1 MEEIEINQK
10 CEKEMIY
17 CGKMEKRERERSTG
31 KGRVMGSSEE
41 EISCF
46 LMGADY
52 ISS

>member
-17 CGKMEKRERERSTG
+17 CGKMEKKREA
-31 KGRVMGSSEE
+31 KGGSGRGSSEE